1 MTARRVDPTLARS
14 WLLAP
19 ALTRDALDVA
29 AASDVDAIILD
40 LEDGVPS
47 AEKEVARAVAVDWL
61 QDHNGWVRINDAST
75 SCWLDDI
82 RALRSAPGLLGV
94 MLAKTESSHQI
105 LDTAAQLPRGTAM
118 LALVESA
125 AGMLAAESIALGA
138 GVLRIAFGVGDFRRD
153 TGIGDSPMALAYARS
168 HLVMASRAAGIAGP
182 IDGPTF
188 DTDPADGGGDALRAG
203 TAVAAEMGMTGKLC
217 LQIHQA
223 SLINDGLSPGAD
235 DLRWARS
242 VVDRLG
248 KDGSRVTDGSQLP
261 QLARA
266 KLLLK
271 HAEDFGLTVPD

>member
-1 MTARRVDPTLARS
+1 MTARRIDPTLARS
-14 WLLAP
+14 WLLVP
-19 ALTRDALDVA
+19 ALTGDALEVA
-29 AASDVDAIILD
+29 EASDVDAIILD

-47 AEKEVARAVAVDWL
+47 AEKAGARAVAVDWL
-61 QDHNGWVRINDAST
+61 QDHNGWVRINDIST
-75 SCWLDDI
+75 SYWLDDV
-82 RALRSAPGLLGV
+82 RALRSSPGLLGV

-105 LDTAAQLPRGTAM
+105 FDTAAQLPRGTAM
-118 LALVESA
+118 LALVESS

-182 IDGPTF
+182 IDGPTL
-188 DTDPADGGGDALRAG
+188 DADPADGGGDALRAG

-217 LQIHQA
+217 LRTHQA
-223 SLINDGLSPGAD
+223 ALINDGLSPGAD
-235 DLRWARS
+235 DLRWARA

-248 KDGSRVTDGSQLP
+248 SDGSRVTDGSQLP

-266 KLLLK
+266 RLLLK
-271 HAEDFGLTVPD
+271 HAEDFGLPVPG